1 MGKGVCLVTLWG
13 IAGDVLIMARGKCKL
28 VPEFF
33 DVDGVTYR
41 TTSFLPSQ
49 KRSEKP
55 EPGTLP
61 ITDIEA

>member
-1 MGKGVCLVTLWG
+1 MTLWG
-13 IAGDVLIMARGKCKL
+13 SNGSTVIMARGKCKI
-28 VPEFF
+28 VPPEF

-61 ITDIEA
+61 INDPEA